1 MGYPSLQHV
10 VLVAGLAAVIWW
22 YFYMGPAAGGAP
34 PNRRPTTTAST
45 KKKKD
50 KKSKSTKH
58 STCKPSKKKSKDSKR
73 KVRAPLTPEKKRA
86 LASKEQAPQPQP
98 SDTDLNTAKAVSPR
112 QSTVDTPDL
121 IAKVSK
127 DDQGYGSMCYC
138 RDAAHR
144 NTYDPEQAKFNPA
157 LIYQM
162 TATKLGP
169 MRYEAYKAKEIHMYQ
184 GEKGSQLCEA
194 ARGEE
199 KLPDIGQS
207 YLTALEPILHALEY
221 GDRHAALIDDLIRN
235 YDYLETS

>member
-58 STCKPSKKKSKDSKR
+58 STSKPSKKKSKDSKR

-86 LASKEQAPQPQP
+86 LASKEQ
-98 SDTDLNTAKAVSPR
+98 
-112 QSTVDTPDL
+112 
-121 IAKVSK
+121 KVSK